1 MRACRA
7 SIRWAPIRWAPI
19 RREGAVQDF
28 IHRKNLVHY
37 RKLLA
42 GSTLDDATRNFVC
55 KLLADEEL
63 NEPPLPVTPDDDP
76 A

>member
-1 MRACRA
+1 M
-7 SIRWAPIRWAPI
+7 
-19 RREGAVQDF
+19 QDF

-37 RKLLA
+37 RTLLA
-42 GSTLDDATRNFVC
+42 GSTLDDATRNYVC

-63 NEPPLPVTPDDDP
+63 NEPPPSSAQDDDP

>member
-1 MRACRA
+1 M
-7 SIRWAPIRWAPI
+7 
-19 RREGAVQDF
+19 QDF

-42 GSTLDDATRNFVC
+42 GTTLDDATRNYVC

-63 NEPPLPVTPDDDP
+63 NEPPPPATPDDEQ